1 MVKLMVVIHSLLG
14 GGSERVAV
22 NLLRGL
28 DKYEFSLTLVL
39 YEPIFDYPLPGDVDV
54 IILDIPSTWNIFK
67 LTGNFIRKI
76 VRLAVVI
83 RKTDPDIVFSLLTST
98 NITVIL
104 AKVLSRVR
112 CKMIVS
118 EHTHPSVNLR
128 NEPYGGITKHF
139 MKYIYPKA
147 DRIIAVSEGVKKDL
161 IEVSGLSKEKIKVI
175 YNPVD
180 IEEIETL
187 SREEPDHPWFHE
199 GLPIIVSMGRLT
211 KEKGYPYL
219 IKAFSTVRQ
228 SLPCRLLIIGKG
240 EDEGNLARM
249 VKALGVEGDVQ
260 FLGFQKNPFKYMAR
274 SSVFVLSSL
283 YEGLGNVIVEAM
295 ALGLPVIST
304 DCPSGPSEI
313 IEDRKNGLLV
323 PVKDEKA
330 LTQAIVDVLTDG
342 ELRKGLSEEAK
353 KRAQFFA
360 LKKIAEQYGSFFLD
374 NSPSPS

>member
-1 MVKLMVVIHSLLG
+1 MVIHSLRG

-28 DKYEFSLTLVL
+28 DKHEFSLTLVL

-54 IILDIPSTWNIFK
+54 IILDIPPTWNIFK

-83 RKTDPDIVFSLLTST
+83 KKTHPDIVFSLLTST

-112 CKMIVS
+112 CKMIAS
-118 EHTHPSVNLR
+118 EQTHPSVNLN
-128 NEPYGGITKHF
+128 NEPYGGITRYLMKHT
-139 MKYIYPKA
+139 YPKA
-147 DRIIAVSEGVKKDL
+147 DRIVAVSEGIKKDL
-161 IEVSGLSKEKIKVI
+161 IEAFSLPQEKIEVI
-175 YNPVD
+175 YNPID
-180 IEEIETL
+180 IIEAEML
-187 SREEPDHPWFHE
+187 SHEPVYHPWFFE
-199 GLPIIVSMGRLT
+199 NVPIVVAVGRLT
-211 KEKGYPYL
+211 KQKGYPHL
-219 IKAFSTVRQ
+219 MQAFSAVRQ
-228 SLPCRLLIIGKG
+228 SSPCRLVIIGKG

-249 VKALGVEGDVQ
+249 VKALGIEGDVQ
-260 FLGFQKNPFKYMAR
+260 FLGFQENPFKYMAR

-283 YEGLGNVIVEAM
+283 YEGFGNVIVEAM

-330 LTQAIVDVLTDG
+330 LAQAMVDVLSDH
-342 ELRKGLSEEAK
+342 ELRKSLSEEARR
-353 KRAQFFA
+353 RAQSFGLDRIVKQYERRFLA
-360 LKKIAEQYGSFFLD
+360 LM
-374 NSPSPS
+374 

>member
-1 MVKLMVVIHSLLG
+1 MVIHSLRG

-28 DKYEFSLTLVL
+28 DKHEFSLTLVL
-39 YEPIFDYPLPGDVDV
+39 YEAIFDYPLPGDVDV
-54 IILDIPSTWNIFK
+54 IILDIPSTRNIFK
-67 LTGNFIRKI
+67 LASNFIRKI

-83 RKTDPDIVFSLLTST
+83 RKTNPDIVFSLLTST

-112 CKMIVS
+112 CKMIAS
-118 EHTHPSVNLR
+118 EHTHPSVNIK
-128 NEPYGGITKHF
+128 NEPYGGITRYLMKHA
-139 MKYIYPKA
+139 YPKA
-147 DRIIAVSEGVKKDL
+147 DRIIAVSEGIRKDL
-161 IEVSGLSKEKIKVI
+161 IEAFNLPGEKIKVI

-180 IEEIETL
+180 IQEIETL
-187 SREEPDHPWFHE
+187 SWEEPDHPWFHD

-211 KEKGYPYL
+211 KQKGYPFL

-228 SLPCRLLIIGKG
+228 SFHCRLLIIGKG
-240 EDEGNLARM
+240 EDEGSLARM
-249 VKALGVEGDVQ
+249 VKSLGMEGDVQ
-260 FLGFQKNPFKYMAR
+260 FLGFQRNPFKYMAR

-313 IEDRKNGLLV
+313 IEDSKSGLLV

-330 LTQAIVDVLTDG
+330 LTQAIVDVLTDD
-342 ELRKGLSEEAK
+342 ELRKGLSKEARL
-353 KRAQFFA
+353 RAQSFD
-360 LKKIAEQYGSFFLD
+360 LKKIAEQYGSLFLD
-374 NSPSPS
+374 KSTSPP